1 MGKHFNPFEG
11 FDNEDDDGRGDE
23 PEGADVQVEK
33 VLQES
38 TKALQVVLLDTGDV
52 RWIPKSVIHSD
63 SEVFAKPD
71 AGTGAGKLVVHMW
84 FAEQEGLV

>member
-1 MGKHFNPFEG
+1 MGKHYDPLEG
-11 FDNEDDDGRGDE
+11 FDNENDDGGDE
-23 PEGADVQVEK
+23 PEGVDLQVEK
-33 VLQES
+33 VLQERD
-38 TKALQVVLLDTGDV
+38 KALQVVLLDTGDV

-71 AGTGAGKLVVHMW
+71 AGTGAGKRVVHMW

>member
-11 FDNEDDDGRGDE
+11 FDNEDDDGHGDE
-23 PEGADVQVEK
+23 PEGADLQVEK

-71 AGTGAGKLVVHMW
+71 AGTGVGKLVVHMW